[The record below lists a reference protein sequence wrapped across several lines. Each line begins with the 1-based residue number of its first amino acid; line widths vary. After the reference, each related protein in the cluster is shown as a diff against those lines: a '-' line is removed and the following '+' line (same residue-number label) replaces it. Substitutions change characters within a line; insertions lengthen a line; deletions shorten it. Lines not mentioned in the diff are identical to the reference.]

1 MKQIRHLILLALACF
16 CCALQAWAG
25 YSGTPTEPVQIS
37 AENYSSYGFTADNYS
52 AFVGYYGI
60 RNAEELYG
68 FAAKVNSGSTS
79 INGVLTADI
88 VVNDSVLN
96 ADGSLKGTPT
106 YSWTPIGTS
115 SYKYAGTF
123 DGNGHT
129 VSGLYFN
136 NTSTSYV
143 GLFGYVTGGTISNVG
158 VVDSY
163 FKGYWYVGGV
173 VGELYNGTS
182 TINNCFN
189 EASIYTTHNSYAFA
203 GGIAGHAYGSSSTIT
218 KCYNKGK
225 IVGSGEYTG
234 GICGILESSASLSN
248 CYNVGTVTSTTTSY
262 LASIAPRWSNA
273 GTVTNSYYLAGA
285 CAVAGNGTSATAEEF
300 ASGKI
305 AYLLNGSENGAAGWY
320 QNLSSPVDSLPVL
333 DASHGKVWHSCGY
346 ANIPDDLPHN
356 YVDGKCTVCGEYK
369 EALLVADADVADSL
383 GLSESF
389 VGYYAIEN
397 IGNLYWF
404 AQKVNSGTTSIKGV
418 LTTDIAL
425 NDSVLRA
432 DGSLIGGAD
441 TALVAWTPIGTSSY
455 AFAGTFDGNGHT
467 VSGLYFNNTSTS
479 YVGLFG
485 YVSNPTIKNVGL
497 VDSYI
502 KGNQYVGG
510 ICGYINSG
518 AIINNCYNEATV
530 YANNN
535 SDSDAGGICGYLNNS
550 SAIISNCH
558 NAGYVSGY
566 LRCVGGICG
575 IQINGTITNCYNIGK
590 VYAFGGNNTG
600 NNSYVGGISGWMNNA
615 ALISNSYNTGEIEG
629 FGYYAGGI
637 VGYINSG
644 SNKVTNCF
652 NTGSVKAS
660 SNVGGIYGYRS
671 NSSAVV
677 TNNFVLNGTTA
688 NTNGGTFATAEEFAS
703 GKVTFALNNSKSD
716 SSIVWFQTIDTDSLP
731 VFDKTHSTVYASEP
745 CHTAFGNGAVEANP
759 HTFDESGICT
769 VCGAKMP
776 ATFVADAAIADS
788 LGLDE
793 KYVGYYAIAKPVQL
807 YWFADLVNGGTT
819 DAKGVLQ
826 NSIVV
831 NDSVLTEDGS
841 LKGTPAQTWTPIGT
855 SSYKYAGV
863 FDGQGHTISGVYING
878 SNSYVGLYGYIDAG
892 TVKNV
897 VLADSYIAGYQY
909 VGGICGYI
917 SGAAQISNCH
927 NSATVY
933 ASYDSDSDA
942 GGICGYM
949 GNSSATISGCT
960 NDGYISVYRRNV
972 GGICGYQSSGT
983 ITNCHNNGRIY
994 ADAANNTGNY
1004 SYAGGIS
1011 GYMENYSYANI
1022 SHCYNTGAVE
1032 GKGYYVGGITG
1043 RISGKITYC
1052 YNVGMVTASSN
1063 AGAIYGYNNSAN
1075 CSNNYALSGSAMNNW
1090 GGTFVTAEEFAN
1102 GRVAYLLNASK
1113 SDSTVVWRQN
1123 IGSDSLPVYDSTH
1136 SIVYL
1141 AAPCAVYSNTTEKEH
1156 GTCNVLGQCPDCGKY
1171 LTAPL
1176 YVETAAIADSLGLDE
1191 KYVGYYA
1198 ISNAAHLYGFADM
1211 VNSGSTSIKGVLLNN
1226 IVVNDSVLKV
1236 DGSPIG
1242 GADSALFAWTPIGNG
1257 SYRYNGTFDGNGHTI
1272 SGLYYNNTTSSNYPD
1287 GGGCVGLFGQVSSAS
1302 IKNLGLV
1309 DSYIKGYRIVGG
1321 IVSYVGGSA
1330 QISNCYSE
1338 AIVYAN
1344 YSEAYAG
1351 GIVGCLE
1358 NSSALVDNCRN
1369 TGFVSAYGYY
1379 VGGICGRSN
1388 SGTIKNSYNTGK
1400 VYSGAVNSTSTSG
1413 YAGGIT
1419 GYMSNSAQIT
1429 NCYNTGDVESYG
1441 YYAGGITGYMNN
1453 TTKIANCYSTGNITA
1468 SNYASGIAAYR
1479 NGTTTNNF
1487 ALSGTAAS
1495 CDGGQF
1501 ATADEFASGKVAY
1514 AMNGSKSDSTVVWRQ
1529 TLGTDSLPVW
1539 DNTHSIVYASEPCHT
1554 AFANSALEANPHTYD
1569 TFGQCTVCGEFM
1581 EATLVADAAAADSL
1595 GLDEKYVGYYA
1606 IAKPAQLY
1614 WFANLVNGN
1623 INRSAK
1629 AVLTADI
1636 VVNDSVLRAD
1646 GSLIGADST
1655 LRTWTPIGNSS
1666 YVYYG
1671 TFDGNGHTISGLY
1684 FNNTSTSYVGLFGYV
1699 SNPTIKNVG
1708 LVDSY
1713 IKGYQYVGG
1722 IFGYSNGAAKISN
1735 CYNSATVYANCSG
1748 DSYAG
1753 GICGGVLDND
1763 NVSIEN
1769 CYNTGYVYAYYRYA
1783 GGICGYQYRG
1793 IITNCYNTGKVY
1805 ANDQYAGGIAGRMSN
1820 SASISNCYNTGAVE
1834 AYSYYSGGIVG
1845 YIYSNTNKV
1854 TNCYNTGSVKASGNV
1869 GGIYGYRNN
1878 SSAVVTNNFV
1888 LADSTINANGGT
1900 FATADEFAS
1909 GLIAYQLNNSVGGAD
1924 TWYQNLSGTIDSLP
1938 VLDKNHGL
1946 VYMGCDSVFVN
1957 DLADAPHTFVNGV
1970 CSVCGEKEFPM
1981 LVDGW
1986 YEIENQ
1992 YQLIWF
1998 AEQVNSGRTTINGKL
2013 MADIV
2018 LNDSVLN
2025 AEGSLIG
2032 GADTLLTVWKP
2043 IGTSSYQYAGTF
2055 DGQGHTI
2062 SGLYFNNTTNSNYP
2076 NGGNYIGLFGYISN
2090 STIKNVGVID
2100 SYFYGYNNVGGICGY
2115 MNGSL
2120 SEISNCYNTGYVSC
2134 YYRYVGG
2141 IVGCQNYGRIN
2152 NCHNAGKVYSYA
2164 SANSNNDS
2172 YTAGIAGYVGN
2183 TSVIENS
2190 YNTGAVESYGRC
2202 AGGIIGYAY
2211 GSASVNVC
2219 YNTGDIKAGGYYA
2232 AGIIGY
2238 MGSGSTKITSC
2249 FSTGTITALSNGYGI
2264 TGNWAGTCT
2273 NNFVLTGTT
2282 SNANGGTFVA
2292 AAEIAS
2298 GKLAY
2303 IMNNKITDSTV
2314 VWHQTIGTDSTP
2326 VLDKTHGLVYCAA
2339 PCPIYSNT
2347 DLGEVEHNYVDG
2359 FCTSCGKDQNE
2370 PMLVD
2375 GWYEITNA
2383 GELYWFANKVNLG
2396 NTSYKGKLMADIVVN
2411 DSVLSADGTLNGPD
2425 SIYTSWTPIGTNSY
2439 NYQGTF
2445 DGQNHT
2451 ISGLYFNNTT
2461 NSNYPSGGNYI
2472 ALFGRTYNAKIS
2484 NVGVTDTYFNAYYC
2498 AGGIVGWVGNATTIT
2513 NCYSNATI
2521 FTTRSDYGYAGGIA
2535 GGIDSYSSIRI
2546 TGCYSIGK
2554 VGSYGYYV
2562 GGISGYY
2569 GNSSKII
2576 NCYYADSC
2584 AVDGNNFAQFGVG
2597 ASSRGISTPDTKGIT
2612 TAATAADFASGRVTF
2627 GLNGGKS
2634 DSTVVWRQTIGE
2646 DELPVMDN
2654 SHSVV
2659 YASAPCASL
2668 FSNTDGLVCEHA
2680 DCDLFGL
2687 CPVCGEYTNVPVY
2700 VETAGIADSLGLTD
2714 SFVGYYAIENASQLY
2729 WFANLVNSGTNCAA
2743 KAVLM
2748 ADITVNDS
2756 VLSADGS
2763 LNGDGSSFAVWA
2775 PIGSQAQQYTGTFDG
2790 NSHTISGLYFN
2801 DENAYYVGLFGYI
2814 NGGYVK
2820 NLGIAD
2826 SYFYGYQNVGAISGY
2841 SGYQTNCHNAGTV
2854 KCRNCYV
2861 GGICGMYGT
2870 QTNCH
2875 NTGVVSGYQAG
2886 GICGYDGT
2894 QTNCYNAGTVSGS
2907 NYIGGICGYSGTQ
2920 TKCYNIGTVSA
2931 TQYYAGGIS
2940 GRYGTQNYCYNAGEV
2955 SATYDY
2961 VGGISGYQG
2970 AQTGCFNIGEI
2981 SGRNYVGGISGL
2993 VNSVT
2998 RSYCLEGT
3006 ADNAGGGQ
3014 FATADEFVGGKV
3026 AYGLNGKT
3034 STGTLNWYQTL
3045 GDDELPVW
3053 DNTHSVV
3060 YASTPCAGNFSNTS
3074 GVVKEHAE
3082 CNVLGQCPDC
3092 GEYLISPLYVA
3103 TADIADSLGLS
3114 ADYVGYYAIENAAH
3128 LYGFAK
3134 LVNGGTTS
3142 AKAVLLADITVNDSV
3157 LNGTEL
3163 NGDGSNFANWTPI
3176 GTEQYQYKGMFEGQG
3191 HTISGIYFN
3200 DEYAKYV
3207 GLFGYVNNPI
3217 IKNMSLADSYIN
3229 GGRYVGGICG
3239 YSLSAK
3245 ITNCH
3250 NAASVY
3256 SNYNGESNVGGICGY
3271 TYNSDAVF
3279 DGCSN
3284 SGYVYGYGWCVGG
3297 ICGYQNYSKITNCH
3311 NTGKVYS
3318 YASNSSNNTSY
3329 TGGISGYLANST
3341 TIVDNCYNTGNIESK
3356 GQSVGGIVGYMGNGT
3371 VTNCFSTGT
3380 ISAYSNA
3387 RGVIGYKNSGTTD
3400 NNFALKGTATSI
3412 SGGQFVTAEQFAGG
3426 MVTYKLNGNSS
3437 VNPKWFQTIG
3447 EDAIPVRDTTHAIV
3461 YSSAPCPYSND
3472 TTGVKEHNYVDDVCT
3487 NCGHVILPE
3496 LVDGWYEIASVGQLL
3511 WFADTVNSNS
3521 ISIKARLV
3529 ADIVLNDSVLN
3540 ADGSLRGTPARIWE
3554 PIGNSSYK
3562 FNGEF
3567 DGQGHTISGVYIN
3580 GNNSYVGLFG
3590 YIGAGTVKNV
3600 TLADSYIKGYQYVGG
3615 ICGYME
3621 NSSALV
3627 DNCHNSAYVYASY
3640 GSAGGICGYLS
3651 NGKITSSHN
3660 SGKVYC
3666 DANNNYSNWLYAGGI
3681 TGYMRNST
3689 AAIENSYNT
3698 GDVENF
3704 GYGAGGIVGYCNY
3717 SSNRMTNCYNSGS
3730 VKAYDY
3736 VGGISGGYGT
3746 FYYCLNLGTISAA
3759 NPTPNYYRGIC
3770 GYSGS
3775 ASNCY
3780 SLSGCAPYSG
3790 GGSFANV
3797 IELASG
3803 KVAYWLNNSV
3813 SGGTVWRQT
3822 LGTDAYPTLDTAS
3835 LVVYTSAPCPY
3846 SNDASGVAEH
3856 EFDEESGFCTHCGAG
3871 VAPALVDG
3879 WYEISKAA
3887 HLYWLAD
3894 TVNNH
3899 GYTSAKARLVADIVV
3914 NDSVLD
3920 ADGNPTGALF
3930 RPWTPIGTYS
3940 YNYQGT
3946 FDGQNHT
3953 ISGLYFNNTT
3963 NSNYPSGGNYIALF
3977 GRTYNAKI
3985 SNVGVTDTYFNAYYC
4000 AGGIVGWVGN
4010 ATTITNCYSN
4020 ATIFTTRSDYGYAGG
4035 IAGGID
4041 SYSSI
4046 RITGCYSIGKVGSY
4060 GYYVGGISGYY
4071 GNSSKIINC
4080 YYADSCAVDGNN
4092 FAQFG
4097 VGASSRG
4104 ISTPDTKGITTAATA
4119 ADFASGRVTFG
4130 LNGGKSDSTVV
4141 WRQTIG
4147 IDLMPVWDTAS
4158 ALVYASAPCPSQF
4171 SNTPGVVK
4179 QHAECDAVGHC
4190 PDCGQAMGYAVLIET
4205 AAQADSLGLS
4215 SSFVGYYA
4223 IANAAQLYWF
4233 ADTVN
4238 AGFTSAKGVLVAD
4251 IVVNDSVLTED
4262 GSLNGTPE
4270 FAWTPMGSSS
4280 SYFTGTFDGNN
4291 HTISGLY
4298 IDNAGAQYVGLF
4310 GYISG
4315 GYVKNLGIVDSYISG
4330 YQYVGAISGYSG
4342 NITNCYNAGTVK
4354 AKNQYVGGINGY
4366 NGTQNYCYNEGIVV
4380 GASNYTG
4387 GICGYS
4393 GTQNYCYN
4401 TGEVSGN
4408 YYVGGINGYQGNQYY
4423 CYNTGA
4429 VSGNY
4434 YIGGISSEYASTYY
4448 CYNVGTVSGLNHVG
4462 GISGYQGSQTR
4473 CFNMGTIT
4481 ATSGSNV
4488 GSLSGYQGT
4497 QTYCY
4502 YLAGSSANA
4511 GGGIAATAADFA
4523 SGKVAFGL
4531 NGNTSTG
4538 TLYWYQ
4544 NIDSIADPLP
4554 VFDNTHGIVYA
4565 SSPCHSA
4572 FGNSAVDDV
4581 QHVFDAF
4588 GQCTLCGDYMEATYI
4603 ANATMADTLG
4613 LSSDYVGY
4621 YAIGNA
4627 AQLYWFADKV
4637 NNGSNSA
4644 KAVLTAD
4651 IVFNDSV
4658 LNVDGSLNGTPA
4670 HVWTPI
4676 GTSGRSYSGTFDG
4689 QGHTISGLYYE
4700 NTNTSYVGL
4709 FGYLGSATIKNVG
4722 VVDSYIK
4729 GNQYVG
4735 GIIGYSG
4742 GAAKI
4747 SNCYNAAT
4755 VYANYSGDSY
4765 AGGICG
4771 GVLDND
4777 NVSIENC
4784 YNTGYV
4790 YAYYRYAGGICG
4802 YQYRGIITNCYNTG
4816 KVYANDQYAGGIA
4829 GRMSNSASISNCYNT
4844 GAVEAY
4850 SYYSG
4855 GIVGY
4860 IYSNTNKVTN
4870 CYNTGSVKASG
4881 NVGGIYGYRNN
4892 SNAVVTNNYVLTGSA
4907 TYENGGTFAASTEF
4921 ASGQIAYLL
4930 NGSATVG
4937 YDWYQTLGTDTY
4949 PVLDNS
4955 HALVWRNC
4963 DSTLTNDSAAI
4974 THHFVDGVCSV
4985 CGAIDEVPALVDG
4998 WYLIDNHHKLYWFA
5012 NRVNSGNGGING
5024 KLTAD
5029 IVVNENVLTEDGGLN
5044 GTPAQTWTPIGTSA
5058 AAFVGKFD
5066 GQGHTISGLYFNNT
5080 NSNNYPSGG
5089 SYVGLFGYI
5098 STGASIANVG
5108 LVDSYIK
5115 GYYYVGG
5122 ICGRSYYGSIT
5133 NCYNSADVYSTISG
5147 NNSYIGGIC
5156 GYLNYGTVTNCHN
5169 TGNVNGYGYYVGG
5182 ISGYSYYGEITYC
5195 YNTGN
5200 VSSSYYNVGG
5210 ISGYKYYGN
5219 LSYCYNTGNVSSNS
5233 YNVGGICGYN
5243 QYGTFSS
5250 NYNTGAVRG
5259 TYYVGAIVG
5268 YYNGTV
5274 SYCCYLPGC
5283 AFDGNNCEQRGIGY
5297 SSQGYANS
5305 DYSGRTTAVTTEEFA
5320 SGKAA
5325 YLLNGSNFD
5334 ATTWRQT
5341 LFADAMPVWDT
5352 TSNIVTGYAVAA
5364 NDSLTTVIGNLV
5376 IATNYTVA
5384 SGTTLYVPTGAS
5396 LTTADSAIITN
5407 NGTLKVDGTLA
5418 GNNLA
5423 GSGSFVYR
5431 TLTSDD
5437 VALADTVVTY
5447 NGEAFTFE
5455 NGISAEIAT
5464 HTICGKEFSFD
5475 DSEATVSY
5483 SANRNV
5489 GTASVVWKN
5498 FNNTTVTKQFEIVQR
5513 QLTVTIDST
5522 FNKGYD
5528 GTKVATGVISSNEID
5543 GDDVT
5548 VSYSA
5553 TFADAGV
5560 GTGKKVTYNFTV
5572 SGTDA
5577 GNYSLVSAVDS
5588 AVADIVPATG
5598 VVVTITGKKRTVIYN
5613 GEEHFAAGYTVSS
5626 NNASYTT
5633 ASVAF
5638 SGNDTVRATY
5648 AGTYEMQLADS
5659 LFSNTDPN
5667 YAEVEFVIVN
5677 GSLTIAKASVAP
5689 NKPASA
5695 METSF
5700 ANTQLVELPAD
5711 WQWIKYR
5718 NLTVG
5723 TNKDTAIYVGADA
5736 GNYLTERAVV
5746 TITRL
5751 ACLHNAGSDTLYSLA
5766 PTCSHAG
5773 YTGNHCCKLCG
5784 EIYAYGDSI
5793 PALGHTPDSI
5803 AIENYVAPTYTTA
5816 GSYDSVVYCSVC
5828 HVELSRK
5835 HIEVPMLIA
5844 VAQKIEV
5851 KKMPKVEYIVGEKLD
5866 IKGAVILVTFDNGTT
5881 KEVALAANMVS
5892 GFDANKVGEQKLTV
5906 TYTVDGVTLTT
5917 TFTVKVEKNTA
5928 IADVAADKVSIFAIN
5943 RTIVVE
5949 TAEPSDE
5956 FIHVFDA
5963 NGRLVAKE
5971 LATSNRT
5978 EIKMTRQGLYIV
5990 RMGNKA
5996 ERVVLY

>member
-16 CCALQAWAG
+16 CCTLQAWAG

-60 RNAEELYG
+60 RSAEELYG
-68 FAAKVNSGSTS
+68 FAAKVNSGSTT

-88 VVNDSVLN
+88 VVNDSVLK
-96 ADGSLKGTPT
+96 ADGSLIDGADTALVA
-106 YSWTPIGTS
+106 WTPIGTE
-115 SYKYAGTF
+115 SYKYAGIF

-136 NTSTSYV
+136 NTNTSYV
-143 GLFGYVTGGTISNVG
+143 GLFGFITGGTIRSVG

-163 FKGYWYVGGV
+163 FKGYWYVGGIA
-173 VGELYNGTS
+173 GKLKDGTS
-182 TINNCFN
+182 TISNCFN
-189 EASIYTTHNSYAFA
+189 EASIYTAHGSYAFA

-404 AQKVNSGTTSIKGV
+404 AQKVNGGSTAIKGV
-418 LTTDIAL
+418 LTADIAL

-441 TALVAWTPIGTSSY
+441 TALVAWTPIGTSSSAY
-455 AFAGTFDGNGHT
+455 TGTFDGNGHT
-467 VSGLYFNNTSTS
+467 ISGLYFSNTTS
-479 YVGLFG
+479 SNYPAGGKYVGLFG
-485 YVSNPTIKNVGL
+485 YVSSPTIMNVGL

-510 ICGYINSG
+510 ICGYINGS
-518 AIINNCYNEATV
+518 AQITNCYNEATI
-530 YANNN
+530 YSNYNGESN
-535 SDSDAGGICGYLNNS
+535 IGGICGYMSNS
-550 SAIISNCH
+550 STVIENCH
-558 NAGYVSGY
+558 NAGYVDGRGY
-566 LRCVGGICG
+566 VVGGICG
-575 IQINGTITNCYNIGK
+575 YQNNGKITNCYNTAKI
-590 VYAFGGNNTG
+590 YAYSQNNTG
-600 NNSYVGGISGWMNNA
+600 YYSEVGGITG
-615 ALISNSYNTGEIEG
+615 LIQNTASIENCYNTGIVETPAQ
-629 FGYYAGGI
+629 YAGGI
-637 VGYINSG
+637 VGYMNS
-644 SNKVTNCF
+644 SSTKVTGCYSIGNILSY
-652 NTGSVKAS
+652 NSTSSGIVGYMNSTGTC
-660 SNVGGIYGYRS
+660 
-671 NSSAVV
+671 

-776 ATFVADAAIADS
+776 ATFVADATIADS

-793 KYVGYYAIAKPVQL
+793 KYVGYYAISKPVQL
-807 YWFADLVNGGTT
+807 YWFAEQVNSGSTSIN
-819 DAKGVLQ
+819 GVLQ

-855 SSYKYAGV
+855 SSIAYTGT
-863 FDGQGHTISGVYING
+863 FDGQGHTISGLYLNIT
-878 SNSYVGLYGYIDAG
+878 SKSYVGLFGYTSSATIQ
-892 TVKNV
+892 NV
-897 VLADSYIAGYQY
+897 GVEDSYIRGYQNIGGIAGYANGTNITNCHFAGY
-909 VGGICGYI
+909 VYGSYYYVGGISGGYGVITNCYNAGAVNGYYYTGGICGYY
-917 SGAAQISNCH
+917 GTQIRCYNIGTVTGSSYYRAINGNGGTQSYCYYL
-927 NSATVY
+927 NTSA
-933 ASYDSDSDA
+933 SSA
-942 GGICGYM
+942 GGG
-949 GNSSATISGCT
+949 SSA
-960 NDGYISVYRRNV
+960 
-972 GGICGYQSSGT
+972 
-983 ITNCHNNGRIY
+983 
-994 ADAANNTGNY
+994 
-1004 SYAGGIS
+1004 
-1011 GYMENYSYANI
+1011 
-1022 SHCYNTGAVE
+1022 
-1032 GKGYYVGGITG
+1032 
-1043 RISGKITYC
+1043 
-1052 YNVGMVTASSN
+1052 
-1063 AGAIYGYNNSAN
+1063 
-1075 CSNNYALSGSAMNNW
+1075 
-1090 GGTFVTAEEFAN
+1090 TAEEFAN

-1113 SDSTVVWRQN
+1113 SDSSVVWRQN
-1123 IGSDSLPVYDSTH
+1123 IGTDSLPIADSTH

-1141 AAPCAVYSNTTEKEH
+1141 AAPCAVYGNSPEKEH
-1156 GTCNVLGQCPDCGKY
+1156 STCNVLGQCPDCGKY

-1198 ISNAAHLYGFADM
+1198 ISNAAQLYGFADM

-1226 IVVNDSVLKV
+1226 ITINDSVLRA
-1236 DGSPIG
+1236 DGSLIG
-1242 GADSALFAWTPIGNG
+1242 GADTTLYAWTPIGNS
-1257 SYRYNGTFDGNGHTI
+1257 SYIYSGTFDGNGHTI
-1272 SGLYYNNTTSSNYPD
+1272 SGLYFNNTSTSY
-1287 GGGCVGLFGQVSSAS
+1287 VGLFGYVSNPT
-1302 IKNLGLV
+1302 IKNVGLV
-1309 DSYIKGYRIVGG
+1309 DSYIKGNQYVGG
-1321 IVSYVGGSA
+1321 IFGYSTGA
-1330 QISNCYSE
+1330 AKISNCYNS
-1338 AIVYAN
+1338 ATINAN
-1344 YSEAYAG
+1344 YSGDSFAGGICGSVLNNDNVSIDNCYNTGYVYAYYRYAG
-1351 GIVGCLE
+1351 GIC
-1358 NSSALVDNCRN
+1358 
-1369 TGFVSAYGYY
+1369 GYQY
-1379 VGGICGRSN
+1379 R
-1388 SGTIKNSYNTGK
+1388 GTITNSYNAGK
-1400 VYSGAVNSTSTSG
+1400 VYANAGNSTTSNS
-1413 YAGGIT
+1413 YAGGIS
-1419 GYMSNSAQIT
+1419 GYMSNSAQIN

-1441 YYAGGITGYMNN
+1441 YYAGGIAGYMNTSN
-1453 TTKIANCYSTGNITA
+1453 KVTNCFNSGNISA
-1468 SNYASGIAAYR
+1468 SNYASGVAAYR

-1501 ATADEFASGKVAY
+1501 VTADEFASGKVAY

-1529 TLGTDSLPVW
+1529 TIGTDSLPVW
-1539 DNTHSIVYASEPCHT
+1539 DKTHGIVYASEPCHT
-1554 AFANSALEANPHTYD
+1554 TFANSAVEANPHTFD
-1569 TFGQCTVCGEFM
+1569 AFGTCTVCGEYM

-1684 FNNTSTSYVGLFGYV
+1684 TNVTTNYVGLLGYI
-1699 SNPTIKNVG
+1699 NGATITNLG
-1708 LVDSY
+1708 IIDSY
-1713 IKGYQYVGG
+1713 FKANGVVGG
-1722 IFGYSNGAAKISN
+1722 ICGEAEGSAKISN
-1735 CYNSATVYANCSG
+1735 SYSSATVYATYSG
-1748 DSYAG
+1748 DGNVG
-1753 GICGGVLDND
+1753 GICGIFGSSSV
-1763 NVSIEN
+1763 IEN
-1769 CYNTGYVYAYYRYA
+1769 CFNNGFVSATGYYV
-1783 GGICGYQYRG
+1783 GGICGKQNNNG
-1793 IITNCYNTGKVY
+1793 TITNCYNVGKVY
-1805 ANDQYAGGIAGRMSN
+1805 SNANSSTTGSSYVGGIAGYLNNSAQINNCYNKGNVEGYGYYAGGIVGYTYSSSNQVTNCYNLGSVNANQYAGGIIGYQRYGTVTN
-1820 SASISNCYNTGAVE
+1820 SFNAGAVT
-1834 AYSYYSGGIVG
+1834 ASSYARGISGYWNSGSI
-1845 YIYSNTNKV
+1845 TNSYV
-1854 TNCYNTGSVKASGNV
+1854 LSGSAPELNSGTSF
-1869 GGIYGYRNN
+1869 I
-1878 SSAVVTNNFV
+1878 
-1888 LADSTINANGGT
+1888 
-1900 FATADEFAS
+1900 TADEFAS

-2043 IGTSSYQYAGTF
+2043 IGTSSYYYAGTF

-2141 IVGCQNYGRIN
+2141 IVGYQNYGIIN

-2273 NNFVLTGTT
+2273 NNYVLTGTT

-2359 FCTSCGKDQNE
+2359 FCTGCGKDQNE

-2425 SIYTSWTPIGTNSY
+2425 SIYTSWTPIGTTSY
-2439 NYQGTF
+2439 YYQGTF

-2451 ISGLYFNNTT
+2451 ISGLYFNNTSS
-2461 NSNYPSGGNYI
+2461 NNYPSGGQFI
-2472 ALFGRTYNAKIS
+2472 GLFGYTYNAKIS
-2484 NVGVTDTYFNAYYC
+2484 NVGVTDTYFNGYRYI
-2498 AGGIVGWVGNATTIT
+2498 GGIVGWVYYNTTIT
-2513 NCYSNATI
+2513 NCYSEATLSA
-2521 FTTRSDYGYAGGIA
+2521 TNTSDNYLGGIV
-2535 GGIDSYSSIRI
+2535 GGIDSYTNNKVTS
-2546 TGCYSIGK
+2546 CYSIGK
-2554 VGSYGYYV
+2554 ITGKGYYV
-2562 GGISGYY
+2562 GGICGYK
-2569 GNSSKII
+2569 GASAVFTN
-2576 NCYYADSC
+2576 NFYADSC
-2584 AVDGNNFAQFGVG
+2584 AFDGNNFEQFGFG

-2729 WFANLVNSGTNCAA
+2729 WFANLVNSGTNRAA

-2748 ADITVNDS
+2748 ADITVNED
-2756 VLSADGS
+2756 VLKDDGS
-2763 LNGDGSSFAVWA
+2763 LNGDGSNFAVWT
-2775 PIGSQAQQYTGTFDG
+2775 PIGSSALQYTGTFDG
-2790 NSHTISGLYFN
+2790 NNHTISGLYFN
-2801 DENAYYVGLFGYI
+2801 DENAYYVGLIGYSNSAQI
-2814 NGGYVK
+2814 K

-2841 SGYQTNCHNAGTV
+2841 YGTITNCHNAATV
-2854 KCRNCYV
+2854 KCRNYYV
-2861 GGICGMYGT
+2861 GGICGYGGS
-2870 QTNCH
+2870 QTNCY
-2875 NTGVVSGYQAG
+2875 NTGVVTGYEAG
-2886 GICGYDGT
+2886 GICGYSGT
-2894 QTNCYNAGTVSGS
+2894 QTNCYNAGTVSGTY
-2907 NYIGGICGYSGTQ
+2907 YIGGICGQYGTQ

-2931 TQYYAGGIS
+2931 TQQYAGGIS
-2940 GRYGTQNYCYNAGEV
+2940 SYGGTQNYCYNAGEV
-2955 SATYDY
+2955 SATYDG
-2961 VGGISGYQG
+2961 VGGINGYQG
-2970 AQTGCFNIGEI
+2970 TQTSCFNIGEI
-2981 SGRNYVGGISGL
+2981 SGRNYVGGISGQVST
-2993 VNSVT
+2993 VN

-3006 ADNAGGGQ
+3006 AVNAGGGQ
-3014 FATADEFVGGKV
+3014 FATADDFASGKV

-3103 TADIADSLGLS
+3103 TTDIADSLGLS

-3134 LVNGGTTS
+3134 LVNSGSTN

-3157 LNGTEL
+3157 LNGAEL

-3176 GTEQYQYKGMFEGQG
+3176 GTEQYQYKGMFEGQD

-3207 GLFGYVNNPI
+3207 GLFGYVNNPT

-3511 WFADTVNSNS
+3511 WFADTVSSNN

-3567 DGQGHTISGVYIN
+3567 DGQSHTISGVYIN
-3580 GNNSYVGLFG
+3580 GSNSYVGLFG
-3590 YIGAGTVKNV
+3590 YIDAGKIKNV
-3600 TLADSYIKGYQYVGG
+3600 TLADSYIKGKQYVGG
-3615 ICGYME
+3615 ICGYI
-3621 NSSALV
+3621 NGAAQIS
-3627 DNCHNSAYVYASY
+3627 NCLNAATVYSGY
-3640 GSAGGICGYLS
+3640 NGDGYTGGICGYMSNSSAVISGCTNTGFISVYGWTVGGICGYQS
-3651 NGKITSSHN
+3651 NGTITNCHN
-3660 SGKVYC
+3660 SGRIYA
-3666 DANNNYSNWLYAGGI
+3666 DAGNN
-3681 TGYMRNST
+3681 T
-3689 AAIENSYNT
+3689 SYNSN
-3698 GDVENF
+3698 V
-3704 GYGAGGIVGYCNY
+3704 GGIVGYLWNWM
-3717 SSNRMTNCYNSGS
+3717 SVANCYNTGS
-3730 VKAYDY
+3730 VEGKGYS
-3736 VGGISGGYGT
+3736 VGGIAGYVYGKINNCYNVGTVTANGNVGAIYGYNWSASTSNNYALSGSAMYSNGGT
-3746 FYYCLNLGTISAA
+3746 FYSVVD
-3759 NPTPNYYRGIC
+3759 
-3770 GYSGS
+3770 
-3775 ASNCY
+3775 
-3780 SLSGCAPYSG
+3780 
-3790 GGSFANV
+3790 F
-3797 IELASG
+3797 ASG
-3803 KVAYWLNNSV
+3803 KVAYWLNGSV

-4041 SYSSI
+4041 NYSSI

-4097 VGASSRG
+4097 VGASTKG
-4104 ISTPDTKGITTAATA
+4104 ISTMDAPGATTAATA

-4147 IDLMPVWDTAS
+4147 TDLMPVWDTAS
-4158 ALVYASAPCPSQF
+4158 ALVYTSAPCPSQF

-4251 IVVNDSVLTED
+4251 IVINDSVLTED

-4315 GYVKNLGIVDSYISG
+4315 GYVKNLGIVDSYIYG
-4330 YQYVGAISGYSG
+4330 YQYVGAISGYYG

-4354 AKNQYVGGINGY
+4354 AKSQYVGGISGC
-4366 NGTQNYCYNEGIVV
+4366 NGTQNYCYNEGKVV
-4380 GASNYTG
+4380 GSDYYTG
-4387 GICGYS
+4387 GISGVG

-4401 TGEVSGN
+4401 TGEVSGG
-4408 YYVGGINGYQGNQYY
+4408 YYVGGITGENGTQNY

-4434 YIGGISSEYASTYY
+4434 YIGGIVGEYGNQNYS
-4448 CYNVGTVSGLNHVG
+4448 YNIGTVTGTNDIG

-4497 QTYCY
+4497 QTYSY

-4676 GTSGRSYSGTFDG
+4676 GTNSRQYYGTFDG

-4709 FGYLGSATIKNVG
+4709 FGYVSNPTIKNVG
-4722 VVDSYIK
+4722 LVDSYIK

-4735 GIIGYSG
+4735 GIFGYSG

-4747 SNCYNAAT
+4747 SNCYNSAT
-4755 VYANYSGDSY
+4755 IYANYNGDSY

-4777 NVSIENC
+4777 NVSIDNC

-4790 YAYYRYAGGICG
+4790 YAYNRYAGGICG

-4816 KVYANDQYAGGIA
+4816 KVYANDQYAGGIT
-4829 GRMSNSASISNCYNT
+4829 GRMSNSASIFNCYNT

-4860 IYSNTNKVTN
+4860 IYSGTNKVTN

-4998 WYLIDNHHKLYWFA
+4998 WYLIDNNYKLYWFA
-5012 NRVNSGNGGING
+5012 NRVNSGNCAING

-5029 IVVNENVLTEDGGLN
+5029 IVVNDSVLNADGSLN
-5044 GTPAQTWTPIGTSA
+5044 GTPAQTWTPIGTTS

-5080 NSNNYPSGG
+5080 NSNNYPNGG

-5147 NNSYIGGIC
+5147 NNSYVGGIC

-5210 ISGYKYYGN
+5210 ICGYKYYGN

-5297 SSQGYANS
+5297 SSQGYANT
-5305 DYSGRTTAVTTEEFA
+5305 DYSGRTSAVTTEEFA

-5325 YLLNGSNFD
+5325 YLLNGSNYS

-5352 TSNIVTGYAVAA
+5352 TSNLVTGYAVAA
-5364 NDSLTTVIGNLV
+5364 NDSLTTVNGNLV

-5384 SGTTLYVPTGAS
+5384 SGTTLYVPAGAS